1 MKRAHGELGLALI
14 VFGMLQ
20 PACSSGSDDVA
31 PCEPSIGT
39 LCTIAGT
46 GTAGVEGDDGPAVR
60 AELYLPMDLTPGA
73 DGKLYVLDW
82 NNHRI
87 RAIDDGMIRTVAGD
101 GQLGDGPQGPALFA
115 HFNHPTNI
123 AFDKAGHMIIA
134 AWHNSR
140 VVRVDMG
147 TGLLETVA
155 GTGMR
160 AYAGDGGPAISAVL
174 DLPASV
180 ACDRDDNLYIMD
192 QANQTIRVI
201 RQDGNIDRF
210 AGRCVIGSCD
220 GGEEPVA
227 CEGTDKWSCISDTD
241 PDACKKPCGAGFA
254 GDGGPA
260 LQARFGQP
268 VGQSA
273 DPAGRIAF
281 DEQGNLFIADSSN
294 HRIRKIAPDGTI
306 TTVAGNGQAAYGG
319 DGGPATEASLDNP
332 VDVAVASDGS
342 LFIADTYNSCI
353 RQVSPDGII
362 DTVAGTCGKRGFAG
376 DGGAAREAL
385 LDRPYGIALD
395 AHEDLLVIDTYN
407 HRIRKLMR

>member
-1 MKRAHGELGLALI
+1 MNRTHGELGFSLL
-14 VFGMLQ
+14 VLCMLQ
-20 PACSSGSDDVA
+20 LGCSASGD
-31 PCEPSIGT
+31 CEANPGT

-46 GTAGVEGDDGPAVR
+46 GEAGVAGDDGAALA
-60 AELYLPMDLTPGA
+60 AELYLPMDVTPSA
-73 DGKLYVLDW
+73 DGALHVLDW

-87 RAIDDGMIRTVAGD
+87 RTIADGTIRTIAGD
-101 GQLGDGPQGPALFA
+101 GQLGDGPEGPALLA

-123 AFDKAGHMIIA
+123 AFDKLGRMIIA

-140 VVRVDMG
+140 VVRVDMT
-147 TGLLETVA
+147 TGLLETLA

-160 AYAGDGGPAISAVL
+160 AYAGDGGLAVSAVL

-201 RQDGNIDRF
+201 RQEGVIERF
-210 AGRCVIGSCD
+210 AGRCVIGRCD
-220 GGEEPVA
+220 GGEEPVV
-227 CEGTDKWSCISDTD
+227 CEGSDKWSCISDTD
-241 PDACKKPCGAGFA
+241 PDACKKPCSAEFA

-273 DPAGRIAF
+273 DPAGRIVF
-281 DEQGNLFIADSSN
+281 DEQGNLFIADSGN
-294 HRIRKIAPDGTI
+294 HRVRKITPDGVVS
-306 TTVAGNGQAAYGG
+306 TVAGNGRAEYGG

-332 VDVAVASDGS
+332 VDVAVASDGT

-362 DTVAGTCGKRGFAG
+362 NTVAGHCGKRGFGG
-376 DGGAAREAL
+376 DGQPAREAL

-395 AHEDLLVIDTYN
+395 ADENLLITDTHN
-407 HRIRKLMR
+407 HRIRKLTR